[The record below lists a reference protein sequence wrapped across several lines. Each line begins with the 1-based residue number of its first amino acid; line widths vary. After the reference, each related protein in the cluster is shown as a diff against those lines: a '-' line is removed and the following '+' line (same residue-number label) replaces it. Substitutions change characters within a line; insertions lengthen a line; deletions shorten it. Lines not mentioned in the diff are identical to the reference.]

1 MKEQYWSRI
10 VVTTMAKEDIL
21 CLINIYNF
29 CFPVAL
35 RVLEK
40 CPLTLCGSEL
50 NVKPYLEYPMVK
62 VSGVGASIPE
72 EMLELFFESSKRSG
86 GGDIRNIDLFTLTE
100 AAIITFE
107 ESEGMFEI

>member
-1 MKEQYWSRI
+1 MLVKNFC
-10 VVTTMAKEDIL
+10 VTTKGKEAIAL
-21 CLINIYNF
+21 NLYNF
-29 CFPVAL
+29 CFPDAL

-40 CPLTLCGSEL
+40 SPLTLCGNEL
-50 NVKPYLEYPMVK
+50 NVQPYLEYPMVQ
-62 VSGVGASIPE
+62 VSGVSASIPE

-86 GGDIRNIDLFTLTE
+86 GGDIRNINMFTLTE

>member
-1 MKEQYWSRI
+1 M
-10 VVTTMAKEDIL
+10 EDIL
-21 CLINIYNF
+21 YSINLYNF

-50 NVKPYLEYPMVK
+50 SVKPYLEYPMVK
-62 VSGVGASIPE
+62 VSGVSASIPE
-72 EMLELFFESSKRSG
+72 EMLELYFESTKRSG
-86 GGDIRNIDLFTLTE
+86 GGDIRNIDMFKLIE

-107 ESEGMFEI
+107 ESEGMFQL